1 MKTYI
6 TGSRRLSNIFWAVAV
21 SLGGLGF
28 FFAGLSSYTKI
39 NLLLFSD
46 LTKIDFIPQG
56 IILMFYGTVGSLL
69 GLFLGLTIVWDVG
82 FGYNDY
88 DKEKEQI
95 LLYRQ
100 GFPGKNRIVS
110 LVFPF
115 NLIKSI
121 KIRVSDGLNPRRQLF
136 LCLKDQREI
145 PLTGSDQPMAL
156 NKIEAEAVTLA
167 QYLNVFLE
175 T

>member
-1 MKTYI
+1 
-6 TGSRRLSNIFWAVAV
+6 
-21 SLGGLGF
+21 
-28 FFAGLSSYTKI
+28 
-39 NLLLFSD
+39 
-46 LTKIDFIPQG
+46 
-56 IILMFYGTVGSLL
+56 
-69 GLFLGLTIVWDVG
+69 
-82 FGYNDY
+82 
-88 DKEKEQI
+88 
-95 LLYRQ
+95 
-100 GFPGKNRIVS
+100 VS

>member
-6 TGSRRLSNIFWAVAV
+6 NGSRRLSNIFWAVCV

-69 GLFLGLTIVWDVG
+69 GLFLSLTIFWNVG
-82 FGYNDY
+82 YGYNEY
-88 DKEKEQI
+88 NKDKEEI
-95 LLYRQ
+95 SIYRQ
-100 GFPGKNRIVS
+100 GFPGKNRTLS

-115 NLIKSI
+115 SGIKSI
-121 KIRVSDGLNPRRQLF
+121 KIRVTEGLNPRRQLL
-136 LCLKDQREI
+136 LCLKDKREI

-156 NKIEAEAVTLA
+156 NKIESEAVQLA
-167 QYLNVFLE
+167 KYLNVFLE